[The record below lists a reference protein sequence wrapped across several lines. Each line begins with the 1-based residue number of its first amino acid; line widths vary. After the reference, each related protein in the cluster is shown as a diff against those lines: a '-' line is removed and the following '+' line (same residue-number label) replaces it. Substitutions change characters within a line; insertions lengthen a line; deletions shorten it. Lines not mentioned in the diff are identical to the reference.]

1 MLKAITYLLNLFT
14 VDYDA
19 VRRKQEYDYLAAS
32 KDLVDLERRQ
42 RLIMRSNPNLKG
54 WV

>member
-1 MLKAITYLLNLFT
+1 MRHLFACLIKAFSI
-14 VDYDA
+14 DYDA

-32 KDLVDLERRQ
+32 KDLADLERRQ
-42 RLIMRSNPNLKG
+42 RQLINSNLKG

>member
-1 MLKAITYLLNLFT
+1 MSKFITYLLNFFT
-14 VDYDA
+14 IDYDA

-32 KDLVDLERRQ
+32 KDLADLERRQ
-42 RLIMRSNPNLKG
+42 RQLINSNLKG